1 MIRAVTFDFW
11 NTLVVDEP
19 RGMRPL
25 QIAGWSEV
33 LEGAGIEVRAD
44 ALVEAF
50 DAAWEMFDRSWN
62 ENRQFQTSHAV
73 DFILERVGVDAS
85 AAVRTELAQVYSR
98 VGATSPLDVT
108 PNAEATLRAL
118 RGRGVRLGVVCDV
131 GMTASTALLGRLE
144 GFGLAGLFDH
154 FSWSDEVGV
163 YKPDGRMFRDAL
175 EGLGLDDPAALAH
188 IGDRRRTDV
197 AGARAFGSVSVR
209 YTGVWDDP
217 PESGPEADHVIAD
230 HAELPGVLG
239 FS

>member
-1 MIRAVTFDFW
+1 VIEAVTFDFW

-25 QIAGWSEV
+25 QIAGWTEV
-33 LEGAGIEVRAD
+33 LERAGIEVHAD

-50 DAAWEMFDRSWN
+50 DAAWETFDDSWTS
-62 ENRQFQTSHAV
+62 NRQFQTTDAV
-73 DFILERVGVDAS
+73 AFILHRVGTDAPAS
-85 AAVRTELAQVYSR
+85 VRAELVEVYSK

-108 PNAEATLRAL
+108 PNAEATLRTL
-118 RGRGVRLGVVCDV
+118 RERGVRLGVICDV
-131 GMTASTALLGRLE
+131 GMTASSALLGRLE
-144 GFGLAGLFDH
+144 GFGLAELFDH
-154 FSWSDEVGV
+154 FSWSDVVGV
-163 YKPDGRMFRDAL
+163 YKPDGRMFRDAFQ
-175 EGLGLDDPAALAH
+175 GLGLSDPATLAH

-217 PESGPEADHVIAD
+217 PESGAEADHVIAD

-239 FS
+239 L